1 MATDG
6 QGEHCQK
13 AGGLWVLSL
22 LSRQFEPRPDI
33 FLNCRAGPEL
43 RAPWWLCVLDLQ
55 IQADHCQGFHAGMA
69 SLLDTT
75 GHVGTAVG
83 KGPTAASPGMC
94 SGPIE
99 HQQGLVSLSVG
110 AAIST
115 STGKCK
121 ASSKAPLVEPK
132 RGPQATRAR
141 RQQSL

>member
-1 MATDG
+1 
-6 QGEHCQK
+6 
-13 AGGLWVLSL
+13 
-22 LSRQFEPRPDI
+22 
-33 FLNCRAGPEL
+33 
-43 RAPWWLCVLDLQ
+43 
-55 IQADHCQGFHAGMA
+55 MA

-99 HQQGLVSLSVG
+99 HQQLGLVSLSVG

-141 RQQSL
+141 RQQTL